1 MGLVGDG
8 NIGTAVELGGN
19 VEAKANLGRTPL
31 FAAVTAVS
39 KDAPSRGGPTAIRLL
54 RERGARLDVVNETGG
69 ALLHHGAAHQRVTA
83 ALVEFLIGE
92 GIPVDAKNSDG
103 ETALD
108 MTSSRTSDRVIRLL
122 EGPNPDNKPDFGD
135 SLK

>member
-1 MGLVGDG
+1 M
-8 NIGTAVELGGN
+8 
-19 VEAKANLGRTPL
+19 
-31 FAAVTAVS
+31 
-39 KDAPSRGGPTAIRLL
+39 
-54 RERGARLDVVNETGG
+54 RGARLDVVDETGG
-69 ALLHHGAAHQRVTA
+69 TLLHHGAAHRRVTA
-83 ALVEFLIGE
+83 TLVEFLVGE

-122 EGPNPDNKPDFGD
+122 EGPNPDYKPDFGD